1 MCIKLCNNFLSS
13 SFSHI
18 KSENIKELLRQGNLP
33 FLGISS
39 DARGVNVIPLVP
51 PLRAIHLSS
60 PKTSYVRGLTNCVG
74 SGAGIAV

>member
-1 MCIKLCNNFLSS
+1 MCEIIHREKLSKTGCAKIAL
-13 SFSHI
+13 
-18 KSENIKELLRQGNLP
+18 KETNVP

-39 DARGVNVIPLVP
+39 EAKGVNVMPLVP

-60 PKTSYVRGLTNCVG
+60 PNTSYVRGLTYAVG